1 VPCIVR
7 RLVFLVECHS
17 DMRSKNEPKTDDK
30 RFDIA
35 IDGITPPASQQ
46 VNHPARLL
54 LKDIDQ
60 LSEDLLEI
68 EQSLDGGWVPGW

>member
-1 VPCIVR
+1 
-7 RLVFLVECHS
+7 
-17 DMRSKNEPKTDDK
+17 MRSKNEPKTDDK

-35 IDGITPPASQQ
+35 IDRITPPASQQ

-68 EQSLDGGWVPGW
+68 EQSLDGGCVPGW